1 MNNLNQ
7 ELNVINLGL
16 KCFHDS
22 LESQNIPVTHVDWHP
37 PAEGDK
43 GLIDHLVKL
52 SSPEIDKANKETV
65 QRMIDSRPIW
75 VDVSRA
81 LDVIPGMRP
90 DQILHSGPP
99 IAFEDMCDPQQ
110 RAIEGAAVFEG
121 LVKSRKELIQKIDD
135 KKITLTPNYIMGSIG
150 PMCGVISASMFVMVG
165 KNAAFHNVTWSTF
178 NEGKGN
184 VLWMGTY
191 DDNTIKRLQWMR
203 DVFGPGLKKAINQ
216 SENGIDI
223 FNIIAEGVQ
232 MGDEVHARS
241 AACTSLLQRRL
252 FPLLLKT
259 DLTKKS
265 IFEIMEFIDS
275 NNHFFLNLTLIGCK
289 LAADAAHGIKHSTI
303 VTAMSRNGVDFALRI
318 GGAAKE
324 WFIGKTAPMDEAIYY
339 SGYSVDDAAG
349 DIGDSAIVET
359 VGLGGM
365 IIPAAPSISSFVGGT
380 LTDSVRTMKKMQS
393 ICFGSNQK
401 FGPGSADFCPAPL
414 GIDIRKVVKT
424 GVVPIVD
431 TGVLHKTSG
440 VGQIGAG
447 IARAPMEVFKKSLVY
462 LGETYGKANSSCS
475 IRR

>member
-7 ELNVINLGL
+7 DLNVINLGL

-22 LESQNIPVTHVDWHP
+22 LESQNVPVTQVEWCP
-37 PAEGDK
+37 PAGGDQE
-43 GLIDHLVKL
+43 LIDHLVSL
-52 SSPEIDKANKETV
+52 CSPEIDKANSLTIK
-65 QRMIDSRPIW
+65 RIIDSRPIW
-75 VDVSRA
+75 VDVARA
-81 LDVIPGMRP
+81 LDVIPGMKP
-90 DQILHSGPP
+90 NQILHSGPP

-121 LVKSRKELIQKIDD
+121 LIKNRKELIQKVND
-135 KKITLTPNYIMGSIG
+135 KKIILTPNYVMGSIG
-150 PMCGVISASMFVMVG
+150 PMCGVISPSMCVMIG
-165 KNAAFHNVTWSTF
+165 KDATHHNVTWSTF

-203 DVFGPGLKKAINQ
+203 DVLGPGLKAAINN

-241 AACTSLLQRRL
+241 AACTSLLQRKL

-259 DLTKKS
+259 GLTKKK
-265 IFEIMEFIDS
+265 ILEIIEFIDS

-289 LAADAAHGIKHSTI
+289 LAADAAHGVKHSTI
-303 VTAMSRNGVDFALRI
+303 VTAMSRNGVDFALRV
-318 GGAAKE
+318 GGVKDR
-324 WFIGKTAPMDEAIYY
+324 WFIDKTAPMDEAIYY
-339 SGYSVDDAAG
+339 SGYSVNDAAG

-380 LTDSVRTMKKMQS
+380 LSDSIRTMENMQS
-393 ICFGSNQK
+393 ICFASNQK
-401 FGPGSADFCPAPL
+401 FGPGSADFTPAPL

-424 GVVPIVD
+424 GVAPVVD

-440 VGQIGAG
+440 IGQIGAG
-447 IARAPMEVFKKSLVY
+447 IARAPMDVFKKAVVY
-462 LGETYGKANSSCS
+462 LGSDKK
-475 IRR
+475 

>member
-7 ELNVINLGL
+7 DLNVVNLGL
-16 KCFHDS
+16 KCFYDS
-22 LESQNIPVTHVDWHP
+22 LESQNVPVTHVEWCP
-37 PAEGDK
+37 PAGGDQE
-43 GLIDHLVKL
+43 LIDHLVNL
-52 SSPEIDKANKETV
+52 CSPEIDEANNLTIK
-65 QRMIDSRPIW
+65 RIIDSRPIW
-75 VDVSRA
+75 ADVSRA

-90 DQILHSGPP
+90 NQILHSGPP

-110 RAIEGAAVFEG
+110 CAIEGAAVFEG
-121 LVKSRKELIQKIDD
+121 FVKNRKELIQKVND
-135 KKITLTPNYIMGSIG
+135 KKIILTPNYIMGSIG
-150 PMCGVISASMFVMVG
+150 PMCGVISPSMCVMIG
-165 KNAAFHNVTWSTF
+165 KNSTYHNVTWSTF
-178 NEGKGN
+178 NEGKGD

-203 DVFGPGLKKAINQ
+203 DVLGPGLKSAINS

-241 AACTSLLQRRL
+241 AACTSLLQRKL

-259 DLTKKS
+259 DLTKKN
-265 IFEIMEFIDS
+265 ILEIIEFIDS

-289 LAADAAHGIKHSTI
+289 LAADAAHGVKHSTI
-303 VTAMSRNGVDFALRI
+303 VTAMSRNGVDFALRV
-318 GGAAKE
+318 GGVKDK

-380 LTDSVRTMKKMQS
+380 LSDSIQTMKNMQS

-401 FGPGSADFCPAPL
+401 FGPGSADFTPAPL

-424 GVVPIVD
+424 GIAPVVD

-440 VGQIGAG
+440 IGQIGAG
-447 IARAPMEVFKKSLVY
+447 IARAPMDVFKKALVY
-462 LGETYGKANSSCS
+462 LGSDKK
-475 IRR
+475 